1 MDDEDG
7 VEEVNSVFSRRVSSL
22 SGNVSG
28 TAGPSAV
35 PSFAASGVRLVSSDW
50 IAFSFVSFLSSGVL
64 RL

>member
-28 TAGPSAV
+28 TAV
-35 PSFAASGVRLVSSDW
+35 PSFGASVTRLASTVLIFFSSVL
-50 IAFSFVSFLSSGVL
+50 FPSSGVL